1 MDMNIALWTAQLILA
16 AVFAASGTAKLT
28 MARDRLLATGQTGI
42 AVFPMPVV
50 RFTAAMEVLAAVG
63 LVAPWLSGTAKVLTP
78 LAAAGLC
85 VVMIGAAW
93 AHSRLREP
101 LAVSANTLLF
111 ALAAFVMV
119 GRLLGG
125 QL

>member
-1 MDMNIALWTAQLILA
+1 MNTALWAGQLILA
-16 AVFAASGTAKLT
+16 TVFAMSGTAKLT
-28 MARDRLLATGQTGI
+28 MARERLLATGQTGI
-42 AVFPMPVV
+42 AMFPMPVV
-50 RFTAAMEVLAAVG
+50 RFTAAMEILAAVG

-101 LAVSANTLLF
+101 WSVAANAVLF
-111 ALAAFVMV
+111 ALAAFVML
-119 GRLLGG
+119 GRLLG
-125 QL
+125 

>member
-1 MDMNIALWTAQLILA
+1 METTMNTALWTAQLILA
-16 AVFAASGTAKLT
+16 AVFAPSGMAKLT

-42 AVFPMPVV
+42 AMFPMPVV
-50 RFTAAMEVLAAVG
+50 RVTAAMEILAAVG
-63 LVAPWLSGTAKVLTP
+63 LVAPWLSGTAKILTP

-101 LAVSANTLLF
+101 VAVAVNTVLF
-111 ALAAFVMV
+111 ALAAFV
-119 GRLLGG
+119 LLGRFFG
-125 QL
+125 

>member
-1 MDMNIALWTAQLILA
+1 MNTALWTAQLILA
-16 AVFAASGTAKLT
+16 AVFAPSGMAKLT

-42 AVFPMPVV
+42 AMFPMPVV
-50 RFTAAMEVLAAVG
+50 RVTAAMEILAAVG
-63 LVAPWLSGTAKVLTP
+63 LVAPWLSGTAKILTP

-101 LAVSANTLLF
+101 VAVAVNTVLF
-111 ALAAFVMV
+111 ALAAFV
-119 GRLLGG
+119 LLGRFFG
-125 QL
+125 

>member
-1 MDMNIALWTAQLILA
+1 MDILLWTAQLILA

-28 MARDRLLATGQTGI
+28 MAKGRLLATGQTGI
-42 AVFPMPVV
+42 AMFPMPLV
-50 RFTAAMEVLAAVG
+50 RVTAAAEILAAIG

-93 AHSRLREP
+93 AHSRLHEP
-101 LAVSANTLLF
+101 KAVVVNAVLF
-111 ALAAFVMV
+111 ALAAYVMF
-119 GRLLGG
+119 GRLLG
-125 QL
+125 